1 VSGLELLLSLSG
13 ALAALGLLH
22 KLAPGSGAARPLFW
36 GAIAASLCVGGWQL
50 SPRAEEARAPKA
62 NTGVEVEP
70 AARGYVGSGACQS
83 CHPSEYA
90 SWHRSYHRSMT
101 ELPSRESMRS
111 PWQDEQLDL
120 DGRSYHLYRRGS
132 QYWVAMPDPDQLSL
146 AARRGSASEPIPRV
160 ERQVMMTTGSHHYQG
175 YWVAGRRGNE
185 LWQLPFV
192 YQFESERFLPRAS
205 VFLQPPEDPAVVTRW
220 NSSCVQCHAVAG
232 EPRHDLELDRF
243 ATRAAELG
251 IACEACHGPGRKHVS
266 REQNPLTRYRTRSG
280 DVETSIVNPAR
291 LPAQRASEVCGQ
303 CHAYFVP
310 KLPEQWWQSGYAAN
324 YTPGAALDASRRILE
339 LERDEPEAEALVG
352 DDLRSLFYADG
363 SVRVGGREW
372 NGLEHSA
379 CFQRGQGTR
388 QISCSSCHQLHGGT
402 RASQLGEAALGNAAC
417 GACHSELAAAPAAHS
432 HHPEGSEGSACVNC
446 HMPFTSYALLGSVR
460 SHRITRPSVPADSEG
475 LAPNACNLCHL
486 DQSLA
491 WTRQWLARWYGDA
504 GSGPPIQA
512 DSAQSSD
519 EPALA
524 LQVLTGDAATRV
536 VVAAA
541 LGWPPARAAS
551 STRERTELLAEALDD
566 PYAAVRFVAYRSL
579 RTEPGFANF
588 SYDFIAEPRVRRER
602 RERAREL
609 AAASWRE
616 AQSSPAPSRPLP
628 HDGRGELDRAFVERL
643 IAGRDNRPVRIA
655 E

>member
-1 VSGLELLLSLSG
+1 MSGLALLSSLSC
-13 ALAALGLLH
+13 APAALGLLH

-36 GAIAASLCVGGWQL
+36 GAIAASLCLGAWKL
-50 SPRAEEARAPKA
+50 SPRAEHARTPSAA
-62 NTGVEVEP
+62 AGVEVEP
-70 AARGYVGSGACQS
+70 TARGYVGSGACQS
-83 CHPSEYA
+83 CHPGEYA

-101 ELPSRESMRS
+101 ELPSRESMRA
-111 PWQDEQLDL
+111 PWQDERLDL
-120 DGRSYHLYRRGS
+120 DDRSYHLYRRGN
-132 QYWVAMPDPDQLSL
+132 QYWVAMPDPDQLALS
-146 AARRGSASEPIPRV
+146 ARRGGLTEPIPRV
-160 ERQVMMTTGSHHYQG
+160 ERQILMTTGSHHYQG

-192 YQFESERFLPRAS
+192 YQFESARFLPRAS
-205 VFLQPPEDPAVVTRW
+205 VFLQPPDDPAVVARW

-251 IACEACHGPGRKHVS
+251 IACEACHGPGREHVA
-266 REQNPLTRYRTRSG
+266 REHNPLTRYRTRSG
-280 DVETSIVNPAR
+280 DAEPSIVNPAH

-310 KLPEQWWQSGYAAN
+310 KHPDDWWQSGYAAN
-324 YTPGAALDASRRILE
+324 YTPGAALDDSRHL
-339 LERDEPEAEALVG
+339 LDFERDEPAAEALVG

-402 RASQLGEAALGNAAC
+402 HASQLSEAALGNAAC
-417 GACHSELAAAPAAHS
+417 GACHSELAAAVAAHS
-432 HHPEGSEGSACVNC
+432 HHPAASEGSACVNC

-460 SHRITRPSVPADSEG
+460 SHRITKPSAPADSEG

-486 DQSLA
+486 DRGLA
-491 WTRQWLARWYGDA
+491 WTRQWLARWYGDV
-504 GSGPPIQA
+504 GSAAPTKPA
-512 DSAQSSD
+512 AAQSSD
-519 EPALA
+519 EQPLA
-524 LQVLTGDAATRV
+524 IQLLTGDAATRV

-551 STRERTELLAEALDD
+551 SNPGHAELLAEALDD

-579 RTEPGFANF
+579 RTEPAFADF
-588 SYDFIAEPRVRRER
+588 SYDFIADASVRRER
-602 RERAREL
+602 QERAREI
-609 AAASWRE
+609 AAASWRAAE
-616 AQSSPAPSRPLP
+616 NSSAPGRRLP

-643 IAGRDNRPVRIA
+643 IAGRDQRPVRIA